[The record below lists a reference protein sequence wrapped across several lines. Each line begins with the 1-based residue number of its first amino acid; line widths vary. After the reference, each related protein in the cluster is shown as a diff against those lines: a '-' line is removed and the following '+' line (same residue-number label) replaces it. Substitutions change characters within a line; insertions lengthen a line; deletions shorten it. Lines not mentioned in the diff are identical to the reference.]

1 MKGDS
6 DIMKKQV
13 FCMLTS
19 VHGAFK
25 PEKIH
30 IAREAPISDFFRNK
44 PFGGIWTSTLNN
56 NTCGWLDWCR
66 VNWPERGG
74 DTAVIF
80 TPKANVKV
88 YQIKDLETM
97 KAASTR
103 IVPGAGYFGGDLTM
117 IDFKRLIDEGY
128 DGVNATKEAA
138 KAFHYSLG
146 NNIEFTDLNCWDE
159 ESTVWFHRDWFQ
171 SYEFKRIKDNF
182 IVP

>member
-19 VHGAFK
+19 VHGVFK

-30 IAREAPISDFFRNK
+30 IARECPIGDFFRNK
-44 PFGGIWTSTLNN
+44 PVGGIWTSTLNN
-56 NTCGWLDWCR
+56 NTCGWLDWLR
-66 VNWPERGG
+66 VNWPARGG

-103 IVPGAGYFGGDLTM
+103 VVPRAGYFGGDSAM

-128 DGVNATKEAA
+128 DGVNVTQEAA
-138 KAFHYSLG
+138 EAFHCSFG
-146 NNIEFTDLNCWDE
+146 NNLGFTDLNCWDS
-159 ESTVWFHRDWFQ
+159 ESTVWFHGDWIQ
-171 SYEFKRIKDNF
+171 SYETKRVVNDT
-182 IVP
+182 IVL